1 MFSGLADTQER
12 RSVGWTTLTSFS
24 LQITLAAIAL
34 ILPLFRPQTLTE
46 AFANRRIFVPS
57 PNGELQTQVRPV
69 PVPSGSAT
77 QRNILVVSTH
87 PLTFGARHPGA
98 ETAGAEA
105 PQPNIGTATG
115 PPGLPPLFDANATV
129 LPRQPVRAVNARI
142 SRVMEGNLIHRVEPQ
157 YPSIAKQLHIQGA
170 VIIKAIISREGV
182 IEQAQVISGQGML
195 SNAALAAIRQWKYRP
210 YYLNNEAIEVETEIT
225 VNFILAP

>member
-24 LQITLAAIAL
+24 LQLALAAIAL
-34 ILPLFRPQTLTE
+34 VLPLFRPQTLTE

-57 PNGELQTQVRPV
+57 PNGDVRTQTHDVVVHPTAGAHRD
-69 PVPSGSAT
+69 
-77 QRNILVVSTH
+77 ILVVYTH
-87 PLTFGARHPGA
+87 PLTFGVSHPAA

-105 PQPNIGTATG
+105 TQPNIGTATG
-115 PPGLPPLFDANATV
+115 APGLPPLFDANAMV
-129 LPRQPVRAVNARI
+129 LPRQPVRAMNVRI

-157 YPSIAKQLHIQGA
+157 YPAMAKQLHIQGA
-170 VIIKAIISREGV
+170 VIIKAVISREGV
-182 IEQAQVISGQGML
+182 IEQAQVISGHAML
-195 SNAALAAIRQWKYRP
+195 SSAALAAIRQWKYRP